1 MAPPANPKRWWS
13 LLGLCTFTALVW
25 LTATDMSIAL
35 PAVGKDFKASM
46 DSMQW
51 AVSGYF
57 LAGSLIIVGGRLGDL
72 RGRRLIFFIG
82 GALLLIG
89 SVVAGTATGNEQLV
103 VGRVIQGI
111 GAAAILPTSLALVAV
126 GFPAKERPKAVAIWI
141 ATAWVGQGVGPLIG
155 GGLVDAFGWQ
165 AIFWINLPL
174 GLLALLLVWKTT
186 PESSSEKGGKLDVP
200 GAVILMGALVMLS
213 YALVA
218 FDTAKKG
225 ELIALFLGSLILFAA
240 FALVERRAKDPL
252 VPLSVFKRPKFMGAV
267 SANLLANISFAV
279 VVFLMALY
287 LQIVLNE
294 NAFVSGA
301 MLLPATAAILICN
314 AIGESWTRQGK
325 FLLAIA
331 LGMGFLAAGCV
342 VLTFLNGTYESLLPG
357 LILVG
362 IGVGLQITPATELA
376 VTTSGTGE
384 GVASGVYKATSMIGG
399 SIGVAA
405 ATTVFQGVATKKL
418 EKAVS
423 ASASDFKGW
432 QLSDLLDVMTGS
444 ETPIGLSVNARSSV
458 NKAFEIAA
466 GDAMW
471 VGAAAAIL
479 GLMLAF
485 ALLGDRRKRR
495 TRTA

>member
-1 MAPPANPKRWWS
+1 MAPAANPNRWWS

-35 PAVGKDFKASM
+35 PTVGKAFRASM

-72 RGRRLIFFIG
+72 KGRRLVFFGG

-89 SVVAGTATGNEQLV
+89 SVVAATSSGNEQLV

-111 GAAAILPTSLALVAV
+111 GAAAILPSSLALVAV
-126 GFPAKERPKAVAIWI
+126 GFPDKERPKAVAIWI

-155 GGLVDAFGWQ
+155 GGLVDALGWQ

-186 PESSSEKGGKLDVP
+186 PESSSDDGGKLDIP

-213 YALVA
+213 YALVS
-218 FDTAKKG
+218 FDTAKTG
-225 ELIALFLGSLILFAA
+225 ELVALFVGAVVLFAA
-240 FALVERRAKDPL
+240 FALVEKRTKDPL
-252 VPLSVFKRPKFMGAV
+252 VPLSVFKRPKFMAAV
-267 SANLLANISFAV
+267 SANLLANVSFAV

-294 NAFVSGA
+294 SAFVSGA

-314 AIGESWTRQGK
+314 AIGERWTRQGR
-325 FLLAIA
+325 FLLSIG

-342 VLTFLNGTYESLLPG
+342 VLTFLTGTYGSLLPG

-399 SIGVAA
+399 SVGVAA
-405 ATTVFQGVATKKL
+405 ATTVFQSVATKKI
-418 EKAVS
+418 EDAIAKSTKA
-423 ASASDFKGW
+423 FEGW
-432 QLSDLLDVMTGS
+432 KATDLLDVMTGS
-444 ETPIGLSVNARSSV
+444 ESPIGLTVTAKSGV

-479 GLMLAF
+479 GLILAF
-485 ALLGDRRKRR
+485 TLLTNRSKRR